1 MEDEFTTIQLLE
13 ATHTFPCAYR
23 FKVIGATGDH
33 FVGRALAAV
42 RQEFPEG
49 TEPPFSTRTTA
60 GGRHVCVTIEPVV
73 ESAVHVLLVYQRLR
87 TLEGLVMML

>member
-1 MEDEFTTIQLLE
+1 MEDEFTAIQLLE
-13 ATHTFPCAYR
+13 ATHSFPCEYR
-23 FKVIGATGDH
+23 FKVIGTTDDH

-42 RQEFPEG
+42 REELPAG

-73 ESAVHVLLVYQRLR
+73 ENAAHVLLVYQRLR